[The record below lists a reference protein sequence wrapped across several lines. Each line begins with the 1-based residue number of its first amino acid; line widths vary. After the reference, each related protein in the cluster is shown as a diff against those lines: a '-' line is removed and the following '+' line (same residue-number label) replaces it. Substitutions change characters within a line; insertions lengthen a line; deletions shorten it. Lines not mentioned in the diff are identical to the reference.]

1 MSGLFASSR
10 NPSRAWI
17 RRSLVP
23 LALAVAVGAVAAEQ
37 MYVAGD
43 ERERPASSKNE
54 ILPERFLRGYDPITV
69 YFVDNVGPG
78 RAAADDPS
86 RFARLRPS
94 WPGAWT
100 WLDRKTLQFRPAE
113 PWPALQRFSVEAQG
127 AARVLS
133 TMMSTPQSMT
143 PADGADNLRPFRTL
157 TLTFPQALPLD
168 ALKQMLRIEV
178 RDLPGLGDSPRV
190 MVERPVIAELPR
202 ASHKDPATYA
212 ITLDDDVPEGKQL
225 VVSLALALGEGA
237 GGGEGLDQGKA
248 LWTGRVSTRTAFQL
262 LDVTCS
268 NDRLSVVGGPKA
280 PRESALDC
288 GSRGELPQLVFSA
301 QPAALTLTAV
311 KKLVRLEPSV
321 PDLRASV
328 FGSRVQLD
336 GKLVPDTLYKMRIA
350 SAPVVDSEGRP
361 LQDPGDVELYFYV
374 GWKRPFLRFRDG
386 QVMLEQKG
394 PRMIPLVGYGEP
406 RADVRIVR
414 IDPLHRGLWPFP
426 GTPVVVNEQLPPPF
440 PGEEP
445 ELPALGTYVDSG
457 ALAQHLRLLGSPLV
471 SRVFD
476 LPLLDKSGT
485 TSFGLDVGPALDGVL
500 GARRPGTYLVG
511 LRRLQGEP
519 ERSWVRV
526 QVTNLSLTTA
536 EERGKA
542 VFFVRT
548 LDGAQPVAG
557 ARITI
562 DAENDRRSDGSAG
575 GFDKA
580 VLTTDGTGRAVLDAR
595 PSWARVLRVVVESG
609 EDVVVLDPR
618 DAPPRFFSNHWAS
631 GSAWLQHLT
640 TEAPPPVNDRQ
651 LGFLFVERPIY
662 RPGEKVFLK
671 GWARDKKGG
680 VLTFPA
686 LRPNQKLVLKVAGP
700 GGQEWV
706 IPTNQTALFG
716 IDGVF
721 EEKDPPTGTFT
732 ATLFHGDV
740 ALARRSF
747 QIEAYRVP
755 TFEVQLSGP
764 LTARLDAPFKVKALA
779 RYYAGGSVAHEK
791 IRWSVTRRPHHH
803 VPAGREGYLF
813 ASSSQFGRPETRRND
828 ERTERSGELS
838 DDGSDEIEVNP
849 ALDLDGS
856 PRVYRFEA
864 TVTGADNQEV
874 SSVTEVRA
882 LPPFT
887 LGMKLPRYS
896 KSALTLEP
904 EIIAVGTDDKLLAG
918 QRVQVRLY
926 KRTWHSHL
934 RESQFATGQASYV
947 TEQEDTKLSELDVT
961 TAASAVKAKL
971 PVAEAGVYVVEIS
984 ARDKLGRL
992 QTLSADLYVGGR
1004 EPVAWQ
1010 KGQAGVFELVP
1021 DKEKYVPGETANVV
1035 LKSPFTRARALV
1047 IVEEP
1052 AGNRYSFVDVEGGQA
1067 TVHVPVLREHMP
1079 NLPLHVVLMR
1089 GRLGESPTDDAPYR
1103 PQTMA
1108 ASVDLA
1114 VQPVRNLVKLDVKHP
1129 ESARPGSKVDIT
1141 LTLKDDKGAPLGGEV
1156 TLWLVDEAVLA
1167 LAREGSLDPLSSF
1180 VVPNSHA
1187 TSVSDTRNRV
1197 IGRLLEEEAPGGDGA
1212 EEKEESEGTAN
1223 RRVRK
1228 NFQTVPYYQ
1237 ATLVVPSSGKLVVP
1251 VTLSDDLTNFMVRAV
1266 AVSGAE
1272 RFGRWESKLKVRL
1285 PVLVQPQLPRFAR
1298 QGDRFEGGGVAR
1310 LVEGAEGPGYVKL
1323 EMSGPVDAR
1332 KRSRDIALKMSK
1344 AESVTFPIEILPAGS
1359 LEALKLKVDV
1369 VRRSDGVG
1377 DAFEVTIPV
1386 YPDRAFE
1393 EQTFVE
1399 SWTPGTRTLQAFPE
1413 LPRPGTARQ
1422 DVTVT
1427 SVPGLLEMMAALQYV
1442 DEYPHGCL
1450 EQKMARLAPQLALGD
1465 IAGIVG
1471 GFEYA
1476 PSLKAHVQRLVGEM
1490 PAHQADDGLFGYW
1503 PGTTGHIQLT
1513 ADALTFMAAAERIG
1527 VKLDERAKSRALE
1540 ALRRALR
1547 SDYSGF
1553 IAGYRYN
1560 EQSSALRALFS
1571 SGSFDDHYLT
1581 DLFRSRREMDLMSR
1595 TELALAMIRRRGV
1608 FESDL
1613 KTARDELWASAAF
1626 QLDRGKKVFVGVSD
1640 PRKDWG
1646 GLVLGSQTSTIANL
1660 LEALVELDP
1669 QNPDVRLV
1677 FEGLLRR
1684 GAGGRGFG
1692 STYDNRRAVSA
1703 IAAYLLKAGAAKKEI
1718 RIVLADRNKKTL
1730 QELRLAD
1737 KPKVARAIVASDDPF
1752 VVTSTGDVQA
1762 RVRRTWLPAVP
1773 GDRVGSLKAGFI
1785 VQRAMTLIPADG
1797 SAPVRKDDQRGA
1809 ERTMQVGDVVEM
1821 HATFTTDVPRHNV
1834 AFTVPFAA
1842 GFEPLNPELKTSS
1855 SEAIPTEHDSAQPTY
1870 VQRLDHEV
1878 RYYFSHVPR
1887 GTYSFHFRLKA
1898 TTPGSFAQPPAV
1910 AELMYDQSV
1919 RGRGD
1924 GVRVIIAPP
1933 AAEK

>member
-1 MSGLFASSR
+1 MSRLSSLT
-10 NPSRAWI
+10 SRALL
-17 RRSLVP
+17 RRSVIP
-23 LALAVAVGAVAAEQ
+23 AALALAVGAVAAEQ
-37 MYVAGD
+37 MYMAGD
-43 ERERPASSKNE
+43 ERERPASARTE
-54 ILPERFLRGYDPITV
+54 ILPERFLRGYDPVTV

-78 RAAADDPS
+78 KAPADDAT

-100 WLDRKTLQFRPAE
+100 WLDKKTLQFRPAE

-127 AARVLS
+127 ASRVLS
-133 TMMSTPQSMT
+133 TMMSAPQSMT

-157 TLTFPQALPLD
+157 SLTFPQALPLD
-168 ALKQMLRIEV
+168 ALKQMIRLEV

-190 MVERPVIAELPR
+190 IVDNPAIAELPR

-225 VVSLALALGEGA
+225 VVTLALALGD
-237 GGGEGLDQGKA
+237 GLDGALDTGGKS

-262 LDVTCS
+262 LEVTCA
-268 NDRLSVVGGPKA
+268 NDRQSVVGGPKA

-288 GSRGELPQLVFSA
+288 GSTGELPQLVFSA
-301 QPAALTLTAV
+301 QPGALTLTAV

-328 FGSRVQLD
+328 FGSRVQLE
-336 GKLVPDTLYKMRIA
+336 GKLVPDTLYKMRLGA
-350 SAPVVDSEGRP
+350 APVVDAEGRA
-361 LQDPGDVELYFYV
+361 LENPGNVELYFYV
-374 GWKRPFLRFRDG
+374 GWKRPFLRFREG
-386 QVMLEQKG
+386 QAMLEQKG
-394 PRMIPLVGYGEP
+394 PRMVPLVGYGEP

-414 IDPLHRGLWPFP
+414 VDPLHTGLWPFP
-426 GTPVVVNEQLPPPF
+426 GTPVVVNEERPPPF

-445 ELPALGTYVDSG
+445 EPPPLGTYVDQG

-471 SRVFD
+471 SRVFE

-485 TSFGLDVGPALDGVL
+485 TSFGLDIGPALDAAV

-542 VFFVRT
+542 VLFVRT
-548 LDGAQPVAG
+548 LDGAEPVPG
-557 ARITI
+557 AKITI
-562 DAENDRRSDGSAG
+562 DAENDRLPSGGHG
-575 GFDKA
+575 GFDKV
-580 VLTTDGTGRAVLDAR
+580 VLTTDAQGRAELATRAR
-595 PSWARVLRVVVESG
+595 WSRVLRVVVARG

-618 DAPPRFFSNHWAS
+618 DAPPRFFSNHWSS

-640 TEAPPPVNDRQ
+640 AEAPAPVNDRE

-671 GWARDKKGG
+671 GYARDKKGG
-680 VLTFPA
+680 VLTFPTITSN
-686 LRPNQKLVLKVAGP
+686 RKFSLKVSGP

-706 IPTNQTALFG
+706 VPTNQSSLFAF
-716 IDGVF
+716 DGVF
-721 EEKDPPTGTFT
+721 EEKEPPTGTFT
-732 ATLFHGDV
+732 ATLSHGTQV
-740 ALARRSF
+740 LARRSF

-755 TFEVQLSGP
+755 TFEVQLAGP
-764 LTARLDAPFKVKALA
+764 LAARLDAPFKVKAAA
-779 RYYAGGSVAHEK
+779 RYYAGGNVAHEK

-813 ASSSQFGRPETRRND
+813 ASSSQFARPEARRND
-828 ERTERSGELS
+828 ERTERSGELD
-838 DDGSDEIEVNP
+838 DDGADEIEVNP

-874 SSVTEVRA
+874 SAVTEVRA

-896 KSALTLEP
+896 KTALTLEP
-904 EIIAVGTDDKLLAG
+904 EIIAVGPDDKLLAA
-918 QRVQVRLY
+918 QKVQVRLY

-947 TEQEDTKLSELDVT
+947 TEQEDTKLAELEVA
-961 TAASAVKAKL
+961 TASGPVKAKL
-971 PVAEAGVYVVEIS
+971 PVAQAGVYVVEIA

-1021 DKEKYVPGETANVV
+1021 DKEKYVPGDTANIIV
-1035 LKSPFTRARALV
+1035 KSPFTRARALV

-1052 AGNRYSFVDVEGGQA
+1052 AGNRYSFVDVDGGQA
-1067 TVHVPVLREHMP
+1067 TVRVPVLREHMP
-1079 NLPLHVVLMR
+1079 NLPVHVVLMR
-1089 GRLGESPTDDAPYR
+1089 GRLGESATDDAPYR

-1108 ASVDLA
+1108 GSVDLA

-1129 ESARPGSKVDIT
+1129 ESARPGSKIDVT

-1167 LAREGSLDPLSSF
+1167 LAREGSLDPLSAL
-1180 VVPNSHA
+1180 VVANTHA

-1197 IGRLLEEEAPGGDGA
+1197 VGRLLEEETPGGDGA
-1212 EEKEESEGTAN
+1212 EESEESQGVPN

-1237 ATLVVPSSGKLVVP
+1237 ATLVVPPSGKLTVP
-1251 VTLSDDLTNFMVRAV
+1251 ITLSDDLTSFMVRAV

-1298 QGDRFEGGGVAR
+1298 QGDRFEGGGLAR

-1332 KRSRDIALKMSK
+1332 KRSRDIALRMSK
-1344 AESVTFPIEILPAGS
+1344 AESVTFPIEVLSAGS
-1359 LEALKLKVDV
+1359 VEALKLKVDV

-1386 YPDRAFE
+1386 YPDRSFE
-1393 EQTFVE
+1393 SETFVE
-1399 SWTPGTRTLQAFPE
+1399 DWTPGTRALRAFAEP
-1413 LPRPGTARQ
+1413 PRPGTARQ

-1427 SVPGLLEMMAALQYV
+1427 SVPGLLELLAAVQYV

-1450 EQKMARLAPQLALGD
+1450 EQKMARLAPQLVLGELN
-1465 IAGIVG
+1465 GLLG

-1476 PSLKAHVQRLVGEM
+1476 PALKAHVQRLVAEM

-1503 PGTTGHIQLT
+1503 PGTSGHIQLT
-1513 ADALTFMAAAERIG
+1513 ADALTFMEAAERIG
-1527 VKLDERAKSRALE
+1527 VKLDDKAKNRAVE
-1540 ALRRALR
+1540 ALKRALR
-1547 SDYSGF
+1547 SDYTGF

-1560 EQSSALRALFS
+1560 EQSSALRALMAT
-1571 SGSFDDHYLT
+1571 GTFDDHYLV
-1581 DLFRSRREMDLMSR
+1581 DLFKSRREMDLMSR
-1595 TELALAMIRRRGV
+1595 TELALAMLRRQGV
-1608 FESDL
+1608 FDSDL
-1613 KTARDELWASAAF
+1613 RTAREELWSSAVF
-1626 QLDRGKKVFVGVSD
+1626 NLDRGKRVFVGVSD
-1640 PRKDWG
+1640 PRRDWG
-1646 GLVLGSQTSTIANL
+1646 GLVLGSSTATIANL

-1669 QNPDVRLV
+1669 KNPDTKLV

-1684 GAGGRGFG
+1684 AAGGRGFG

-1703 IAAYLLKAGAAKKEI
+1703 IAAYLLKAGVGRKDT
-1718 RIVLADRNKKTL
+1718 RVSLADANKRVL
-1730 QELRLAD
+1730 QVLTVGD
-1737 KPKVARAIVASDDPF
+1737 KPKVARAVVSHDAPF
-1752 VVTSTGDVQA
+1752 VVTTTGEAVQA

-1773 GDRVGSLKAGFI
+1773 GDRVGSLKEGFI
-1785 VQRAMTLIPADG
+1785 VQRAMTLLPADG
-1797 SAPVRKDDQRGA
+1797 AAPVRKDDERGA
-1809 ERTMQVGDVVEM
+1809 ERPMQVGDVVEM
-1821 HATFTTDVPRHNV
+1821 HATVTTDVPRTNV

-1855 SEAIPTEHDSAQPTY
+1855 SEAIPTEHDSRTPTY

-1878 RYYFSHVPR
+1878 RYYFSQLPR

-1898 TTPGSFAQPPAV
+1898 TTPGSYTQPPAV

-1924 GVRVIIAPP
+1924 GVRVLIAPRP
-1933 AAEK
+1933 AAP